1 MSEKSLGMNENV
13 TAVLAYLLGWLSGL
27 IVYLLEEENE
37 FVRYHAMQSMVV
49 FGGITILGIVFSIVP
64 ILHGAVIPTLNLIG
78 IVLWVILM
86 IKAAQHE
93 RFRLPV
99 ISDITDDFLAKFSNA
114 KAEKGSD
121 DSED

>member
-13 TAVLAYLLGWLSGL
+13 TALLAYVLGWVSGL
-27 IVYLLEEENE
+27 IVFLLEEENE
-37 FVRYHAMQSMVV
+37 FVRFHAMQSMVV

-64 ILHGAVIPTLNLIG
+64 ILHGAVIPVLNLIG
-78 IVLWVILM
+78 VVLWVILM

-99 ISDITDDFLAKFSNA
+99 ISEITDDFLKKFKPSNS
-114 KAEKGSD
+114 KPRSD
-121 DSED
+121 NDES